1 MVRAVQGG
9 RSIPLDR
16 QVKDLDSSP
25 IGWLSEGIKVLVEND
40 RIYQRFIDAQHA
52 TMIEMAKLIAKRR
65 WHDASPVR

>member
-25 IGWLSEGIKVLVEND
+25 IGWLSEGIKVLMKTTVHT
-40 RIYQRFIDAQHA
+40 QRFIDAQHA

-65 WHDASPVR
+65 